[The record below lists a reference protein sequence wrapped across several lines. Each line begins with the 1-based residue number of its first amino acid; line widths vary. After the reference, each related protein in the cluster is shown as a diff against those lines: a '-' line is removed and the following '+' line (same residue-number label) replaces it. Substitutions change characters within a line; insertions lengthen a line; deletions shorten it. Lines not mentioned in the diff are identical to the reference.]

1 MVKSYGSVA
10 QQVSVY
16 SGTIRPGTDS
26 DKWSFDASVFNAN
39 ATIKAMSKTISYL
52 EIQFDSGEGPWLYAY
67 FTDNTR
73 QLLVQ
78 AMSNPPYIADFGL
91 SYTVIPADG
100 SYYVDLTLG
109 TETQNL
115 TKEIKKLYGSVAQQ
129 VTVYSGEPRTQGDAT
144 FDASV
149 FNANPDVKAIQGT
162 ISYLQARNDA
172 DRVYLYA
179 YLTDSSEVVFFDDY
193 IPTYGDFAD
202 YGITNLVL
210 DKTVYIDLIAITET
224 QNLTKEIKKL
234 YGSVN
239 GQTKLIYEKV

>member
-1 MVKSYGSVA
+1 MAKTYGSVA

-16 SGTIRPGTDS
+16 SGIIRPGTDS
-26 DKWSFDASVFNAN
+26 DKWVFDASVFNAN

-52 EIQFDSGEGPWLYAY
+52 EIQYDSGEGPWLFAH
-67 FTDNTR
+67 FTDST
-73 QLLVQ
+73 QQTLVQ
-78 AMSNPPYIADFGL
+78 AMYNPPYIADFGL

-100 SYYVDLTLG
+100 SYYIDLTLG

-115 TKEIKKLYGSVAQQ
+115 TKEIKKFYGSVAQQ

-162 ISYLQARNDA
+162 ISYLQGKHDA
-172 DRVYLYA
+172 DRTYLSA
-179 YLTDSSEVVFFDDY
+179 YLTDSSEVVFFNDY
-193 IPTYGDFAD
+193 EGTYGDFAD
-202 YGITNLVL
+202 YGITPLTYRVF
-210 DKTVYIDLIAITET
+210 YIDLTTTTET

-239 GQTKLIYEKV
+239 GQTKLIYASA